1 MLPNELK
8 LDWLYRLKR
17 NFIIGPLSNGNIGLL
32 TRMAKHGGLPWDVIL
47 GAEVAQHYKPEPEA
61 YRRTA
66 QALNLE
72 PHECMLVA
80 AHNDDL
86 QAAAN
91 VGFRTGFVV
100 RPTEHGPNST
110 KDQSAT
116 RAWDIVTDSF
126 NGVADAM
133 GCARY

>member
-1 MLPNELK
+1 
-8 LDWLYRLKR
+8 
-17 NFIIGPLSNGNIGLL
+17 
-32 TRMAKHGGLPWDVIL
+32 MAKHGGLPWDVIL

-61 YRRTA
+61 YSQTA

-133 GCARY
+133 G